1 MSSISHQWFQR
12 NPLIVQ
18 SSTRRSHVLVLLLV
32 ITAVT
37 ISVRH
42 AAAQAPRPAAFP
54 PPLELGPDDRQIV
67 PEPSA
72 DITATRSEIQHG
84 RLEMI
89 EYQSKTV
96 GTVRKLNVYTPPLYT
111 PDKKYPVLYLLHGIG
126 GDETEWQRFADPA
139 NLLDNLIADGDA
151 VPMIVVMPNG
161 RAQKNDRAEGNV
173 FASAPAFAVF
183 EKDLLEDV
191 IPAIESK
198 YSVLTDRDN
207 RAIAGLSMGGGQA
220 LNFGFGNPEKFG
232 WIAGFSAAPNTLPPE
247 RLIPSPEQAR
257 NQFHLIWLSCGSKDQ
272 LLGISQ
278 KTQRFLRDH
287 QIPHLWNVDP
297 HGHDPTHWKHNLH
310 NFCRLVFNK
319 VDVTCEGTYPK
330 HLQGVC
336 ADRDSLFW
344 SFTTTLVKTDL
355 QGKLLK
361 SVQVADHHGD
371 LCLHDGK
378 VFVAVNLGKFN
389 DAAGN
394 ADSWVFVY
402 NSQTLEEVA
411 RHKVPEVFHGAGGIG
426 FRDQRFWIVGGLP
439 DHVSENY
446 VYEYDSEFAFQK
458 RHVIASGHTHLGIQT
473 ATFAHD
479 RWWFGCYG
487 TPQILLVTDASFK
500 LLGRYEYDC
509 SLGIAEWSV
518 GRLLSA
524 SGTCTPGKGCSG
536 RIRTAIPD
544 SLNGLRLSE
553 TDVRQ

>member
-1 MSSISHQWFQR
+1 
-12 NPLIVQ
+12 
-18 SSTRRSHVLVLLLV
+18 
-32 ITAVT
+32 
-37 ISVRH
+37 
-42 AAAQAPRPAAFP
+42 
-54 PPLELGPDDRQIV
+54 
-67 PEPSA
+67 
-72 DITATRSEIQHG
+72 
-84 RLEMI
+84 MI
-89 EYQSKTV
+89 EYQ
-96 GTVRKLNVYTPPLYT
+96 
-111 PDKKYPVLYLLHGIG
+111 
-126 GDETEWQRFADPA
+126 
-139 NLLDNLIADGDA
+139 
-151 VPMIVVMPNG
+151 
-161 RAQKNDRAEGNV
+161 
-173 FASAPAFAVF
+173 
-183 EKDLLEDV
+183 
-191 IPAIESK
+191 
-198 YSVLTDRDN
+198 
-207 RAIAGLSMGGGQA
+207 
-220 LNFGFGNPEKFG
+220 
-232 WIAGFSAAPNTLPPE
+232 
-247 RLIPSPEQAR
+247 
-257 NQFHLIWLSCGSKDQ
+257 
-272 LLGISQ
+272 
-278 KTQRFLRDH
+278 
-287 QIPHLWNVDP
+287 
-297 HGHDPTHWKHNLH
+297 
-310 NFCRLVFNK
+310 CRLVFNK
-319 VDVTCEGTYPK
+319 IDVTCEGTYPK

-361 SVQVADHHGD
+361 SVPVADHHGD

-389 DAAGN
+389 DPAGN

-487 TPQILLVTDASFK
+487 TPQTLLVTDASFK

>member
-1 MSSISHQWFQR
+1 
-12 NPLIVQ
+12 
-18 SSTRRSHVLVLLLV
+18 
-32 ITAVT
+32 
-37 ISVRH
+37 
-42 AAAQAPRPAAFP
+42 
-54 PPLELGPDDRQIV
+54 
-67 PEPSA
+67 
-72 DITATRSEIQHG
+72 
-84 RLEMI
+84 MI

-111 PDKKYPVLYLLHGIG
+111 TNQKYPVLYLLHGIG

-139 NLLDNLIADGDA
+139 NLLDNLIADGHA

-161 RAQKNDRAEGNV
+161 RAQKNDRPEGNV

-183 EKDLLEDV
+183 EQDLLDDV

-207 RAIAGLSMGGGQA
+207 RALAGLSMGGGQA
-220 LNFGFGNPEKFG
+220 LNFGFANPEKFG
-232 WIAGFSAAPNTLPPE
+232 WIAGFSAAPNTYPPE

-257 NQFHLIWLSCGSKDQ
+257 SQFNLIWLSCGSKDQ

-278 KTQRFLRDH
+278 RTQRFLSAQ
-287 QIPHLWNVDP
+287 QIPHLWNVDQ
-297 HGHDPTHWKHNLH
+297 HGHDPSHWKHNLY

-319 VDVTCEGTYPK
+319 SAAADALAGTPPSTIVDVTCEGTYPK

-336 ADRDSLFW
+336 TDRDSLFW
-344 SFTTTLVKTDL
+344 SFTTTLVKTNL

-361 SVQVADHHGD
+361 SVPVADHHGD
-371 LCLHDGK
+371 LCLHHGK

-394 ADSWVFVY
+394 ADSWIFVY

-411 RHKVPEVFHGAGGIG
+411 RHHIPEVIHGAGGIG
-426 FRDQRFWIVGGLP
+426 FRDNRFWVVGGLP
-439 DHVSENY
+439 ENVPENY
-446 VYEYDSEFAFQK
+446 VYEYDSAFVFQK

-500 LLGRYEYDC
+500 LLGRYEFDC
-509 SLGIAEWSV
+509 SLGIEAFSE

-524 SGTCTPGKGCSG
+524 SGKCMPRGQCSG
-536 RIRTAIPD
+536 RIRTVTPD
-544 SLNGLRLSE
+544 SRTGLRLSE
-553 TDVRQ
+553 TDAPNH